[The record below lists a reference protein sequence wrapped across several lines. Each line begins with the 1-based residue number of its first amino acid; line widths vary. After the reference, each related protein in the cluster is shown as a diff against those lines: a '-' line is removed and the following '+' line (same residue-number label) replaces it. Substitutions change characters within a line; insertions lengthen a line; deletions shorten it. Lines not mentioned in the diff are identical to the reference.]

1 MRHYKKKITLDRKK
15 APRQALLKNLAASV
29 ILYEKVK
36 TTRAKAKAVRP
47 LVEKMITIGKRGN
60 LAARRQLLAFFPTE
74 NPVKKIMEE
83 LAPRFAKRAGGY
95 LRIVKLGPRAGD
107 GAQMSQM
114 ELIKEDKLLVEKK

>member
-1 MRHYKKKITLDRKK
+1 MRHYKNKVVLDRKK
-15 APRQALLKNLAASV
+15 SPRQAMLKNLTASV

-36 TTRAKAKAVRP
+36 TTQAKAKAVRP
-47 LVEKMITIGKRGN
+47 LVEKMITIGKQGK

-95 LRIVKLGPRAGD
+95 TRIVKLEARAGD
-107 GAQMSQM
+107 GAQMAQI
-114 ELIKEDKLLVEKK
+114 ELVKEEIKL